1 MKNLT
6 FLHEKINQQT
16 NIFSFCLS
24 LSLSFLFFFLC
35 LSHTNFFPI
44 RYVNTNQIEFFYV
57 ESDFPALN
65 YTEFVMRNNAKAK
78 TAKNVEMFQYI
89 GVNNQNGGG

>member
-24 LSLSFLFFFLC
+24 LSLSFLFFFS
-35 LSHTNFFPI
+35 LSLAHQFFPDPKRKYEPNRI
-44 RYVNTNQIEFFYV
+44 LLCGI
-57 ESDFPALN
+57 
-65 YTEFVMRNNAKAK
+65 
-78 TAKNVEMFQYI
+78 
-89 GVNNQNGGG
+89 